1 MPPPQDEDEDLM
13 PRGVEIE
20 DSMPP
25 SGEQDAVPAIRDEDS
40 MSAIRDEDSMSALE
54 IGEMEPL
61 SENGDQEVPAGA
73 EDPVLASEDRDSAA
87 PAPGPEDFERMV
99 EALLFASAEPLST
112 RELESALPDGCDTRA
127 VLEALQERYAGRGVN
142 LRRAG
147 AGWVFRTA
155 PDLGWLFERAET
167 RERRLSR
174 AALETLAII
183 AYHQPVSRAEIEEI
197 RGVAVSRGTVN
208 TLMEMGWVGLGR
220 RRRSPGRPTT
230 YIVTDGFL
238 DHFGLESARDLPGI
252 KELKALGLLER
263 PAVAVAAAK
272 EEGQAETE
280 EQAEEA

>member
-1 MPPPQDEDEDLM
+1 MSPPQDEDEDLM
-13 PRGVEIE
+13 PREVEIE
-20 DSMPP
+20 DLMPP
-25 SGEQDAVPAIRDEDS
+25 SGERDAVPAIRDEDS
-40 MSAIRDEDSMSALE
+40 MLALE
-54 IGEMEPL
+54 VGEMEPP
-61 SENGDQEVPAGA
+61 SGNEDQEVPAGA
-73 EDPVLASEDRDSAA
+73 EDPVSVSEDRDSAA

>member
-1 MPPPQDEDEDLM
+1 MSPPQAEDEDLM

-40 MSAIRDEDSMSALE
+40 MSALE
-54 IGEMEPL
+54 VGEMEP
-61 SENGDQEVPAGA
+61 SFGNEDQEVPAGA

-87 PAPGPEDFERMV
+87 PAPGPEDFGRMV

-272 EEGQAETE
+272 EEGQAEEGQAETE

>member
-1 MPPPQDEDEDLM
+1 MSPPQDEDEDLM
-13 PRGVEIE
+13 PREVEIE

-25 SGEQDAVPAIRDEDS
+25 SGERDAVPAIRDEDS
-40 MSAIRDEDSMSALE
+40 MPALE
-54 IGEMEPL
+54 IGEMESL

-73 EDPVLASEDRDSAA
+73 EDPVLASEDRDSVA
-87 PAPGPEDFERMV
+87 PALGPEDFERMV